1 MPAPP
6 LRTLSTRPTN
16 DRAFAPGNG
25 NPDENQFLKATAGI
39 DQLSRTNDLELSP
52 VSRMVFQKS
61 SRKTSVGEF
70 KLANE
75 SDMGGLSSLLNMNF
89 KQQENHIEG
98 NFGDFFIDAGY
109 LDRFFLDFQNPDDG
123 DALQNA
129 LQDAKISFT
138 ENYSDLQDDPFK
150 NIKNHGQQRA
160 QAVSPTTFDDNFND
174 CTRKSARRGKGNRYQ
189 EFMNHSLK
197 KSKTK
202 PSSFVQSHKSSSSFK
217 AESAD
222 DKMEIQNDELTNVTE
237 TQISNKSESG
247 EFQEI
252 RKYDATN
259 FNLDDKI
266 MALPGL
272 DLEEYLIKKKES
284 KKKKKFSSKF
294 CSNFIRS
301 TPQISP
307 TFR

>member
-1 MPAPP
+1 M
-6 LRTLSTRPTN
+6 
-16 DRAFAPGNG
+16 
-25 NPDENQFLKATAGI
+25 
-39 DQLSRTNDLELSP
+39 
-52 VSRMVFQKS
+52 
-61 SRKTSVGEF
+61 
-70 KLANE
+70 
-75 SDMGGLSSLLNMNF
+75 
-89 KQQENHIEG
+89 
-98 NFGDFFIDAGY
+98 
-109 LDRFFLDFQNPDDG
+109 
-123 DALQNA
+123 QNA

-138 ENYSDLQDDPFK
+138 ENYSDIQDDPFK

-160 QAVSPTTFDDNFND
+160 QAMSPTTFDDNFND

-202 PSSFVQSHKSSSSFK
+202 PSSFVQSHKSSNSFK
-217 AESAD
+217 AESAE

-294 CSNFIRS
+294 CSNFIRNTPLNFPLLSDKPKNRPHVINKHIEITEQQPIVGSQKRKARKNFLKPRRINSLKMEFELDTKESDNMQLESPSS
-301 TPQISP
+301 TVTTASSAIPDLFGLGECLWM
-307 TFR
+307 TF